1 MSQPSHLFRAEDLR
15 TVLASKLREQRS
27 QTASS
32 SKEEIQVILK
42 LSAYSTGLNSRFNF
56 RRTKLLSKR
65 RQSPKYPN
73 LSLRLR

>member
-15 TVLASKLREQRS
+15 TMLASKLREQCS

-32 SKEEIQVILK
+32 SREEIQVILK
-42 LSAYSTGLNSRFNF
+42 LSAYSTSLNSKSNF